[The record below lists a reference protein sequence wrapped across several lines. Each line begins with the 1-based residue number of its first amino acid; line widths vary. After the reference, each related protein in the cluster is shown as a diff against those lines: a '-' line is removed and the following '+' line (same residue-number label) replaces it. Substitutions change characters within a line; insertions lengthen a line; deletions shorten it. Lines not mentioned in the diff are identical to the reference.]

1 MSAAVETGFFVGE
14 PAWHGLGTVIPEDQ
28 YVGVQEGLKL
38 SGLDWLA
45 EKVPMYL
52 ADGRVVPGKS
62 AVVRSTD
69 GSILGTVGT
78 DFTVVQNFQA
88 FDWFAPFIDSGACKF
103 EAAGS
108 LRDGSRIWVLAKM
121 ADTMAEIVPGDPIN
135 RYLLLA
141 HAHDGSLAVRC
152 GFTDVRVVCQNTLS
166 AAVSSDT
173 SKLLKIKHTKNV
185 HSALDLVQSVIDVQR
200 REFAAT
206 VDQMRTLAHY
216 GCDETTLRAYVRN
229 VFQPEKAHDLTA
241 AKTLQN
247 KILPLFESG
256 IGSDIV
262 GVRGTMWGAFN
273 AVTEFLTHHRGRSAE
288 NRVDSGWFGPG
299 ASDTG
304 RALKV
309 AVDMCYAQNRT
320 SAVVV
325 A

>member
-1 MSAAVETGFFVGE
+1 MSHEFETGFFVGE
-14 PAWHGLGTVIPEDQ
+14 PAWHGLGTVVPEDRW
-28 YVGVQEGLKL
+28 VGVEEGLQI

-45 EKVPMYL
+45 EKQKMYL
-52 ADGRVVPGKS
+52 SDGREVPGKF
-62 AVVRSTD
+62 AIVRNTD
-69 GSILGTVGT
+69 GAVLGTAGP
-78 DFTVVQNFQA
+78 DFTIVQNFQA
-88 FDWFAPFIDSGACKF
+88 FDWFSPFLDVGLCKL

-108 LRDGSRIWVLAKM
+108 LRGGARVWVLAKM
-121 ADTMAEIVPGDPIN
+121 TDVTAEIVPGDPIS

-152 GFTDVRVVCQNTLS
+152 GFTDVRVVCQNTLT

-206 VDQMRTLAHY
+206 VAQMRTLASH
-216 GCDETTLRAYVRN
+216 GCDEATLRAYVRRI
-229 VFQPEKAHDLTA
+229 FQPAKAHEETA

-299 ASDTG
+299 ADDTA
-304 RALKV
+304 RALRV
-309 AVDMCYAQNRT
+309 AVDMCSRT
-320 SAVVV
+320 SGIVV